1 MTPYRATTPGRPVGA
16 RAVQRRAPAGGRA
29 RMRALAILAAVALAL
44 VLAGCAGSSSSNSI
58 LLYNGQHPQ
67 VTSELVAAFE
77 KRTGIKVNVH
87 TNDGIVLADQLL
99 QEGSSSP
106 ADVYL
111 TENSPELVTIDEHG
125 LFTKLASSTLA
136 QVPARFQAANGNWV
150 GIARRISALAYDPSL
165 VSAGSL
171 PKSVL
176 ELAQPQWKGKVAI
189 APTDSDFPPLV
200 GAVIAAYGRQAAIN
214 WLAGLK
220 RNAQLYQDDES
231 VVAAV
236 NRGDVATGIINHYYW
251 YRLRTELGASK
262 MHSSVYYFPN
272 RDVGS
277 VENISGAGVL
287 ASSSHQRDAQAFV
300 SFLVSPEAQQ
310 ILAHGY
316 DFEYPARPGV
326 APNPQLTPLSVIEPA
341 SLGAN
346 ALGNDQPAARLIEES
361 GLA

>member
-125 LFTKLASSTLA
+125 LFT
-136 QVPARFQAANGNWV
+136 
-150 GIARRISALAYDPSL
+150 
-165 VSAGSL
+165 
-171 PKSVL
+171 
-176 ELAQPQWKGKVAI
+176 
-189 APTDSDFPPLV
+189 
-200 GAVIAAYGRQAAIN
+200 
-214 WLAGLK
+214 
-220 RNAQLYQDDES
+220 
-231 VVAAV
+231 
-236 NRGDVATGIINHYYW
+236 
-251 YRLRTELGASK
+251 
-262 MHSSVYYFPN
+262 
-272 RDVGS
+272 
-277 VENISGAGVL
+277 
-287 ASSSHQRDAQAFV
+287 
-300 SFLVSPEAQQ
+300 
-310 ILAHGY
+310 
-316 DFEYPARPGV
+316 
-326 APNPQLTPLSVIEPA
+326 
-341 SLGAN
+341 
-346 ALGNDQPAARLIEES
+346 
-361 GLA
+361 